1 MQGILGLAVFVAIAW
16 ALSTARGAVRWPRVA
31 LGLAFQFA
39 IAAFLHFVPGTQRV
53 FAKLNDAVLA
63 LQKATEAGTGFVFG
77 YLGGAAPPFDVKAP
91 AQGFILAFQ
100 ALPLVLVLS
109 ALASLLI
116 YWRILPAVVRVFAL
130 ALERVFRV
138 GGAVGFGA
146 VATAFLGMVEAPLL
160 IRPYLSKLT
169 TAELF
174 MLMTTGM
181 ATIAGT
187 VLVIYATLIGPLVP
201 GAVGH
206 LLVASMINVVSALV
220 FAPIIV
226 PEDATPTAGHWVPP
240 RGASSA
246 VAAIA
251 DGTRA
256 GLELALQIAAM
267 LVVLVALVKLAD
279 LILGA
284 TLPDVAGAPLTLE
297 RAVGWGMAPL
307 AWLTGIPWAEAPGAG
322 RLLGIKVVLNEF
334 IAYVDFA
341 TGGAAGFSER
351 TRLILTYAMCGFANI
366 GSLGILIGGMG
377 QLVPEKR
384 EVIIRLGPRAVA
396 AGMLATLTTGTMI
409 GLLAAF

>member
-16 ALSTARGAVRWPRVA
+16 GLSTARGAVRWPRVA

-39 IAAFLHFVPGTQRV
+39 IAAFLHFVPGTQLV
-53 FAKLNDAVLA
+53 FARLNDAVLA

-130 ALERVFRV
+130 ALERVFRI

-226 PEDATPTAGHWVPP
+226 PESATPTAGRWVPP

-279 LILGA
+279 LMLGA

-307 AWLTGIPWAEAPGAG
+307 AWLTGIPWSEAPGAG

-377 QLVPEKR
+377 QLVPERR
-384 EVIIRLGPRAVA
+384 EIIIRLGPRAVA

-409 GLLAAF
+409 GLLAAI